1 MLGLG
6 LDVRLRVRRLAPA
19 HFLPSSPYPY
29 PLPVMAGERPWPNP
43 TPNPNPNQVSV
54 LGAIGFT
61 MCLLLTEV
69 SMPAALQVS

>member
-1 MLGLG
+1 
-6 LDVRLRVRRLAPA
+6 
-19 HFLPSSPYPY
+19 
-29 PLPVMAGERPWPNP
+29 MAGERPWPNP

-69 SMPAALQVS
+69 SMPAALQVPQP